1 MRVGSEQ
8 NHRLTGLVAF
18 LAAALLIVGCSG
30 SDAPLRSS
38 GSGGSTVGTGSGSG
52 PASGGSGAW
61 GGAGGTGGAGGWAG
75 SGASGG
81 SGGDGGGASANGL
94 PCNVKT
100 VVDARCAG
108 TCHGSPPAFG
118 APMSLVTWQ
127 DFQRAAPKD
136 TSIRVYQSVT
146 DRIHRSGTG
155 RMPETGSLSSA
166 EMGALDAWIAAGT
179 PPGDN
184 CGVTPPTNDGG
195 GMRDAALPDAPTDED
210 TTCVEFRAH
219 GQQGVS
225 GDKSA
230 FDTST
235 LFLPPTEFYACFN
248 FTSPWKV
255 PVQGLQFA
263 TIIDNSE
270 TLHHWLFY
278 QTPLPVT
285 DGSYIMCDGQHPLQ
299 ALVTGWA
306 PGNQDLQLPPDVG
319 LELAPPTGNYV
330 LELHYNNP
338 AGKPFQDASGVRIC
352 ASTKFRPKTASITWT
367 GTEKINVPPRASGSA
382 TGKCV
387 PGRINMGPSDPIN
400 IFAAW
405 PHMHKTGTRM
415 STFINRVGGAQ
426 EVLIDKPFTFSS
438 QVSYPTPA
446 ILNPGDTL
454 QTTCYFDNM
463 GTGSLGF
470 GPSTTQEMCYDFL
483 YAYPAHALDHPNIGP
498 IVTSAA
504 SNLCVDN

>member
-1 MRVGSEQ
+1 MRVRFSQ
-8 NHRLTGLVAF
+8 NHLF
-18 LAAALLIVGCSG
+18 LAPIGCVVAALSSMACSA
-30 SDAPLRSS
+30 SNETPSRLS
-38 GSGGSTVGTGSGSG
+38 GSGGNGGGTS
-52 PASGGSGAW
+52 SGGGP
-61 GGAGGTGGAGGWAG
+61 GT
-75 SGASGG
+75 STGG
-81 SGGDGGGASANGL
+81 SGGWGGTTGGGSGGGGVTDGL
-94 PCNVKT
+94 PCSVKT

-108 TCHGSPPAFG
+108 ACHAAPPAFG

-127 DFQRAAPKD
+127 DFRRSSPTNA
-136 TSIRVYQSVT
+136 SLSVYQSAA
-146 DRIHRSGTG
+146 DRIHRNGTG
-155 RMPETGSLSSA
+155 RMPETGSLSA
-166 EMGALDAWIAAGT
+166 TEMKTLDDWIAAGA

-184 CGVTPPTNDGG
+184 CGISPPIADSGIVRDG
-195 GMRDAALPDAPTDED
+195 ALPDAPTDD
-210 TTCVEFRAH
+210 GTTCIEFRAH
-219 GQQGVS
+219 GQQAS
-225 GDKSA
+225 GDKTP

-235 LFLPPTEFYACFN
+235 LFLPPNEFYACFN
-248 FTSPWKV
+248 FTSPWSEA
-255 PVQGLQFA
+255 VQGLQFA

-285 DGSYIMCDGQHPLQ
+285 DGSFNICDGQHPLQ

-306 PGNQDLQLPPDVG
+306 PGNQELQLPSDVG

-338 AGKPFQDASGVRIC
+338 AGKPFKDASGVRIC
-352 ASTKFRPKTASITWT
+352 ASNKFRPKTASITWT
-367 GTEKINVPPRASGSA
+367 GTEKINVPARTTGSA
-382 TGKCV
+382 GGKCI
-387 PGRINMGPSDPIN
+387 PGRVNMNATDPIN

-415 STFINRVGGAQ
+415 STVITRANGTQ
-426 EVLIDKPFTFSS
+426 EVLIDKPFSFAS

-446 ILNPGDTL
+446 VIAPGDSL
-454 QTTCYFDNM
+454 QTTCYYDNP
-463 GTGSLGF
+463 GTGSLSF

-483 YAYPAHALDHPNIGP
+483 YAYPAHGLDHPNLGP

>member
-1 MRVGSEQ
+1 MRVGPVQS
-8 NHRLTGLVAF
+8 HLFAKLIA
-18 LAAALLIVGCSG
+18 LAAIFVAGCSAN
-30 SDAPLRSS
+30 DPALRPS
-38 GSGGSTVGTGSGSG
+38 GSGAGSVGSGGGSGSG
-52 PASGGSGAW
+52 TGGAGGSGAW
-61 GGAGGTGGAGGWAG
+61 GGSGGAGGDGG
-75 SGASGG
+75 SVGPGGSGG
-81 SGGDGGGASANGL
+81 SGGGSVGNGL

-100 VVDARCAG
+100 VVDARCTG
-108 TCHGSPPAFG
+108 TCHGAPPTFG
-118 APMSLVTWQ
+118 APMSLVSWQ
-127 DFQRAAPKD
+127 DFQRPAPKD
-136 TSIRVYQSVT
+136 SSIRVYQSAS
-146 DRIHRSGTG
+146 DRIHRSGAG
-155 RMPETGSLSSA
+155 RMPENGSLSSA
-166 EMGALDAWIAAGT
+166 EMGALDAWIAAGA
-179 PPGDN
+179 PAGDN
-184 CGVTPPTNDGG
+184 CGVTPPVSDGG
-195 GMRDAALPDAPTDED
+195 GVRDGALPDAPIDED

-219 GQQGVS
+219 GQPVS

-248 FTSPWKV
+248 FTSPWKQA
-255 PVQGLQFA
+255 VQGLQFS
-263 TIIDNSE
+263 TIVDNTE

-285 DGSYIMCDGQHPLQ
+285 DGTFNICDGQHPLQ

-338 AGKPFQDASGVRIC
+338 AGKPFKDASGLRIC

-367 GTEKINVPPRASGSA
+367 GTERINIPPRTAGSA

-387 PGRINMGPSDPIN
+387 PGRVNMGPNDPIT
-400 IFAAW
+400 IFTAW

-415 STFINRVGGAQ
+415 STIIGRVGGAQ
-426 EVLIDKPFTFSS
+426 EVLIDKPFNFAS
-438 QVSYPTPA
+438 QMSYPTPA

-454 QTTCYFDNM
+454 QTTCYFDNATA
-463 GTGSLGF
+463 GAIGF